1 MATILKN
8 LMRLRG
14 IMPLY
19 EFEGRRPAIDS
30 TAWIAPSADVIGD
43 VRIGPQCYVGWGA
56 VLRGDHG
63 SIVIDAGSAVE
74 EGVIIHT
81 SPDFVCRIGPEATI
95 GHGAML
101 HNATVDAYAVIGIRA
116 TVSNF
121 ASVGAWSII
130 GEMGLVRE
138 RQAISAG
145 VIAVGQPVRIIGKVE
160 KRHQERWLQA
170 KKRYQEFTRRNPLGL
185 KEIQN

>member
-1 MATILKN
+1 
-8 LMRLRG
+8 
-14 IMPLY
+14 MPLY
-19 EFEGRRPAIDS
+19 EFEGKRPAVDP

-81 SPDFVCRIGPEATI
+81 SPDFVSRIGPEATI

-101 HNATVDAYAVIGIRA
+101 HNATIGAYAVIGIRA

-121 ASVGAWSII
+121 ASVGEWSII

-145 VIAVGQPVRIIGKVE
+145 VIAVGQPVRIIGEVE
-160 KRHQERWLQA
+160 KRHQERWLLA

-185 KEIQN
+185 KEIKNGR